1 MTRPDLR
8 ERSLPVGPL
17 AAALLVV
24 ALTLL
29 FFWKIVFTNLI
40 LVGIDSFLY
49 FYPYKAAV
57 AEALRAGRFPLWN
70 PYLFM
75 GAPLFANMQ
84 TAVLYPLNWLFL
96 WLPAPQ
102 QVAAS
107 IVLHVALAGV
117 GTLAYTRRSLKL
129 GWSGALAAAVVFGLG
144 GLVGAQVEHV
154 NQVNVLAWLPWAFLL
169 LDAALAGGRRAAA
182 VLGLAGVIALMLL
195 AGHAQTVYICLAA
208 LGLYAIANGK
218 YQISN
223 AKWQIPNVKRQT
235 SNVKSPTSNFQPL
248 TSNLQLPTSNLQS
261 LTFSLQSLISALIPL
276 AAAVAAAALLAA
288 VQLLPTLELSRL
300 SFRSGGLPYSEVTSF
315 SLRPWLIHYT
325 LLPPFGTDLSQ
336 VFGEAYGEYVAYVG
350 IIGLGLAAIGA
361 WRRWRR
367 PIARFFILLAGL
379 GLFLALGRLNPVY
392 YVLYKVV
399 PGFAMFRVPARW
411 LLFYAFGMSLLAGIG
426 MEEIPNLKSQIT
438 NQRSA
443 GGSQPSNVSRQ
454 PQSVKSLISNLQSL
468 TSNLQSPISNFLSPL
483 LLALLCLELFVA
495 SRGLRYNQPTAP
507 EAFTFLRPS
516 IAHLETDPGLGRFL
530 SLSGIVYDPG
540 DLAEMRA
547 IFAGQLPDQAI
558 YDYVVA
564 AKEKEVLFYNLPL
577 LYKLYSVDGYDGGL
591 LPLRE
596 FVTMERLFLDEAHL
610 AVDGRL
616 REALRDVPPGRL
628 LSLLGVKYVITDKVY
643 DVWIDGVFY
652 DLQFS
657 ARLAPATPGQD
668 SPGSAPRIEAA
679 DLPDFPTTA
688 LGIVSHL
695 EGGSDLPDGT
705 PVARVTIA
713 DSAGQAQTFDLLA
726 GRDTSEGRYSPA
738 VAHRQA
744 RVGHAWRDDASGSDY
759 IALIPLGDPRRLT
772 ALSVEGIAPAGE
784 FVLRGLSLVD
794 TRTTTSRQLTLS
806 TDGHY
811 RLVHSGDVKIYENL
825 DVLPRA
831 FVVHQAEVSAG
842 DEQTIARMRDPAFDP
857 SQTAV
862 LASGQ
867 PLAGEV
873 VADGAGSSPA
883 QITRY
888 TPEEVVVEATTDAP
902 GYLLL
907 TDAFYP
913 GWRASVDGQPVEIL
927 RADEMFRAVRLEPG
941 RHQVEFRY
949 QPDSVTWGAWI
960 SAAALALW
968 LAGMIWNWRV
978 KERL

>member
-1 MTRPDLR
+1 
-8 ERSLPVGPL
+8 
-17 AAALLVV
+17 
-24 ALTLL
+24 
-29 FFWKIVFTNLI
+29 
-40 LVGIDSFLY
+40 
-49 FYPYKAAV
+49 
-57 AEALRAGRFPLWN
+57 
-70 PYLFM
+70 
-75 GAPLFANMQ
+75 
-84 TAVLYPLNWLFL
+84 
-96 WLPAPQ
+96 
-102 QVAAS
+102 
-107 IVLHVALAGV
+107 
-117 GTLAYTRRSLKL
+117 
-129 GWSGALAAAVVFGLG
+129 
-144 GLVGAQVEHV
+144 
-154 NQVNVLAWLPWAFLL
+154 
-169 LDAALAGGRRAAA
+169 

-218 YQISN
+218 HQISN
-223 AKWQIPNVKRQT
+223 RKSAISHQPSAISGRQ
-235 SNVKSPTSNFQPL
+235 SL
-248 TSNLQLPTSNLQS
+248 TSNLQS
-261 LTFSLQSLISALIPL
+261 LTSNLLPL
-276 AAAVAAAALLAA
+276 AIAAIVAALLAA

-325 LLPPFGTDLSQ
+325 LLPPFGADLAQ

-350 IIGLGLAAIGA
+350 IIGLGLAALGA
-361 WRRWRR
+361 WRGWRQ
-367 PIARFFILLAGL
+367 ASTRFFILLAGL

-411 LLFYAFGMSLLAGIG
+411 MLFYAFGMSLLAGMG
-426 MEEIPNLKSQIT
+426 MEQISNGKWQMANGKSQT
-438 NQRSA
+438 
-443 GGSQPSNVSRQ
+443 
-454 PQSVKSLISNLQSL
+454 SNLQSL
-468 TSNLQSPISNFLSPL
+468 TSNLQLPTSNLQAPISNL
-483 LLALLCLELFVA
+483 LLILLCLELFAA

-558 YDYVVA
+558 YEYVVA

-596 FVTMERLFLDEAHL
+596 FVTMEGLFLDEAHL

-616 REALRDVPPGRL
+616 REALRDVPSGRL

-657 ARLAPATPGQD
+657 ARLAPGTPGQD
-668 SPGSAPRIEAA
+668 SLSSAPRIEAA

-688 LGIVSHL
+688 LGIVSYL
-695 EGGSDLPDGT
+695 EGGGNLPDGT

-713 DSAGQAQTFDLLA
+713 DSAGQAQTFELLA
-726 GRDTSEGRYSPA
+726 GRDTSEGHYGPG

-744 RVGHAWRDDASGSDY
+744 RVGHTWRDDAGGSDY
-759 IALIPLGDPRRLT
+759 ITLIPLGDPRRLT
-772 ALSVEGIAPAGE
+772 ALSVESIAPAGE
-784 FVLRGLSLVD
+784 FILHGLSLVD

-831 FVVHQAEVSAG
+831 FVVHQAEVSAD
-842 DEQTIARMRDPAFDP
+842 DEQTIARLRDPAFDP
-857 SQTAV
+857 AQTAV
-862 LASGQ
+862 LAGGQ
-867 PLAGEV
+867 PLAGSGTSPS
-873 VADGAGSSPA
+873 ATTTPA

-888 TPEEVVVEATTDAP
+888 TPEEVVVEAGGDAP

-907 TDAFYP
+907 TDTFYP
-913 GWRASVDGQPVEIL
+913 GWRVSVDGQPAEIL

-949 QPDSVTWGAWI
+949 RPDSVIWGAWV
-960 SAAALALW
+960 SAAALVLW
-968 LAGMIWNWRV
+968 LVGMIWSWRA
-978 KERL
+978 KWIK

>member
-1 MTRPDLR
+1 MTRRDLR
-8 ERSLPVGPL
+8 VRSLPVGPP

-57 AEALRAGRFPLWN
+57 AEALRAGHFPLWN

-75 GAPLFANMQ
+75 GVPLFANMQ

-117 GTLAYTRRSLKL
+117 GMLAYARRSLKL
-129 GWSGALAAAVVFGLG
+129 GWNGALAAAVVFGLG
-144 GLVGAQVEHV
+144 GFVGAQVEHV
-154 NQVNVLAWLPWAFLL
+154 NQVAVLAWLPWAFLL
-169 LDAALAGGRRAAA
+169 LDAALAGGPSGWLSLWTAFPKGGYALPRSRRAGPM
-182 VLGLAGVIALMLL
+182 LGLAGVIALMLL

-208 LGLYAIANGK
+208 LGLGAIT
-218 YQISN
+218 S
-223 AKWQIPNVKRQT
+223 NVKRQT
-235 SNVKSPTSNFQPL
+235 CLPKDAGHANVESPPARVAEPGRAISH
-248 TSNLQLPTSNLQS
+248 LQS
-261 LTFSLQSLISALIPL
+261 LTSKLKPLISNLLPL
-276 AAAVAAAALLAA
+276 AIAAIAAALLAA

-315 SLRPWLIHYT
+315 SLRPWLILYT
-325 LLPPFGTDLSQ
+325 LLPPFGADLSQ
-336 VFGEAYGEYVAYVG
+336 VFGEAYSEYVAYVG
-350 IIGLGLAAIGA
+350 IIGLGLAALGA
-361 WRRWRR
+361 WRGWRR
-367 PIARFFILLAGL
+367 PGTRFFVLLAGL
-379 GLFLALGRLNPVY
+379 GLFLALGRLNPIY
-392 YVLYKVV
+392 YVLYKIV
-399 PGFAMFRVPARW
+399 PGFALFRVPARW
-411 LLFYAFGMSLLAGIG
+411 MLLYAFGAAALAGIG
-426 MEEIPNLKSQIT
+426 MEQIA
-438 NQRSA
+438 NQQSA
-443 GGSQPSNVSRQ
+443 VSRQ
-454 PQSVKSLISNLQSL
+454 PAAVKRQTPNVKFLISS
-468 TSNLQSPISNFLSPL
+468 L
-483 LLALLCLELFVA
+483 LLAMLCLELFAA

-547 IFAGQLPDQAI
+547 IFAGQLPDTAI

-616 REALRDVPPGRL
+616 RENLRDVPPGRL
-628 LSLLGVKYVITDKVY
+628 LSLLGVKYLITDKVY

-657 ARLAPATPGQD
+657 ARLRAPGATGQD
-668 SPGSAPRIEAA
+668 NPGSAPRVAAA
-679 DLPDFPTTA
+679 DLPEFPTTA

-695 EGGSDLPDGT
+695 EGGSNLPDGT
-705 PVARVTIA
+705 PVARVVIA
-713 DSAGQAQTFDLLA
+713 ERGASPGDSAGRSQTFELLA
-726 GRDTSEGRYSPA
+726 GRDTSEGRYSPE

-744 RVGHAWRDDASGSDY
+744 RVGHTWRDDASGSDY
-759 IALIPLGDPRRLT
+759 IALIPLGDPRQLT
-772 ALSVEGIAPAGE
+772 ALSVESIAPAGE

-825 DVLPRA
+825 GALPRA
-831 FVVHQAEVSAG
+831 FVVHRAEVSVG
-842 DEQTIARMRDPAFDP
+842 DEQTITRLRDPAFDP
-857 SQTAV
+857 AQAAV
-862 LASGQ
+862 LAGGQ
-867 PLAGEV
+867 PLAG
-873 VADGAGSSPA
+873 AGSSPSATTTPA

-888 TPEEVVVEATTDAP
+888 TPEEVVVEASTDAP

-907 TDAFYP
+907 TDTFYP
-913 GWRASVDGQPVEIL
+913 GWRASVDGQPAEIL

-960 SAAALALW
+960 SAAALLLW
-968 LAGMIWNWRV
+968 LVGMIWNWRT
-978 KERL
+978 KWTK

>member
-17 AAALLVV
+17 ATALLVV

-29 FFWKIVFTNLI
+29 FFWKIIFTNLI

-84 TAVLYPLNWLFL
+84 TAVLYPLNWFFL

-117 GTLAYTRRSLKL
+117 GMLAYARRSLKL
-129 GWSGALAAAVVFGLG
+129 GWSGALAAAAVFGLG
-144 GLVGAQVEHV
+144 GFVGAQVEHV
-154 NQVNVLAWLPWAFLL
+154 NQVDVMAWLPWAFLL
-169 LDAALAGGRRAAA
+169 LDAALAGGPSGRLRSRRAAP
-182 VLGLAGVIALMLL
+182 VLALAGVIALMLL
-195 AGHAQTVYICLAA
+195 AGHAQTVYICLVA
-208 LGLYAIANGK
+208 LGLYAIGSNVK
-218 YQISN
+218 LQISN
-223 AKWQIPNVKRQT
+223 I
-235 SNVKSPTSNFQPL
+235 KSAISGQRSAIQPPPARPGLRAGGRATSNFRPL
-248 TSNLQLPTSNLQS
+248 ISNLQPLISNL
-261 LTFSLQSLISALIPL
+261 LPL
-276 AAAVAAAALLAA
+276 AIAAIAAAPLAA

-300 SFRSGGLPYSEVTSF
+300 SFRSGGLPYTEVTSF

-325 LLPPFGTDLSQ
+325 LLPPFGVDLAQ
-336 VFGEAYGEYVAYVG
+336 VFGEAYSEYVAYVG
-350 IIGLGLAAIGA
+350 IIGLGLAALGA
-361 WRRWRR
+361 WRGWRR
-367 PIARFFILLAGL
+367 PGTRFFVVLAGL

-392 YVLYKVV
+392 YVLYKIV
-399 PGFAMFRVPARW
+399 PGFAMFRAPARW
-411 LLFYAFGMSLLAGIG
+411 MLFYAFGMSALAGIG
-426 MEEIPNLKSQIT
+426 MEQVSNLKSEISPARAAQPGRANLKST
-438 NQRSA
+438 FGGQTSA
-443 GGSQPSNVSRQ
+443 VGRQPSA
-454 PQSVKSLISNLQSL
+454 VKSLIS
-468 TSNLQSPISNFLSPL
+468 TL

-540 DLAEMRA
+540 DLAETRA
-547 IFAGQLPDQAI
+547 IFAGQLPDKAI

-577 LYKLYSVDGYDGGL
+577 LYKLFSVDGYDGGL

-596 FVTMERLFLDEAHL
+596 FVTMEGLFLDEAHL

-657 ARLAPATPGQD
+657 ARLARG
-668 SPGSAPRIEAA
+668 APDQGRVAAA

-688 LGIVSHL
+688 LGIVSYL
-695 EGGSDLPDGT
+695 EGGGNLPDGT

-713 DSAGQAQTFDLLA
+713 DSAGQSQTFELLA
-726 GRDTSEGRYSPA
+726 GRDTSEGRYGPQ

-744 RVGHAWRDDASGSDY
+744 RVGHTWRDDAGGSDY
-759 IALIPLGDPRRLT
+759 ITMIPLGDPRRLT

-784 FVLRGLSLVD
+784 FVLRGFSLVD

-825 DVLPRA
+825 DALPRA

-857 SQTAV
+857 AQAV
-862 LASGQ
+862 ILAGGQ
-867 PLAGEV
+867 PLAG
-873 VADGAGSSPA
+873 AGTSPA
-883 QITRY
+883 EITRY
-888 TPEEVVVEATTDAP
+888 TPEEVVVEASTDAP

-907 TDAFYP
+907 TDTFYP
-913 GWRASVDGQPVEIL
+913 GWRASVDGQPAEIV
-927 RADEMFRAVRLEPG
+927 RADVMFRAVRLGPG
-941 RHQVEFRY
+941 RHQVVFRY

-960 SAAALALW
+960 SAAALLLW
-968 LAGMIWNWRV
+968 LAALIWSWRT
-978 KERL
+978 KWTK

>member
-29 FFWKIVFTNLI
+29 FFWKIIFTNLI

-57 AEALRAGRFPLWN
+57 AEALRAGRFPLWD

-84 TAVLYPLNWLFL
+84 TAVLYPLNWFFL

-117 GTLAYTRRSLKL
+117 GMLAYARRSLKM
-129 GWSGALAAAVVFGLG
+129 GWSGALAAAAVFGLG
-144 GLVGAQVEHV
+144 GFVGAQVEHV
-154 NQVNVLAWLPWAFLL
+154 NQVDVMAWLPWAFLL
-169 LDAALAGGRRAAA
+169 LDASLAGGPSGRLRSRRAAP

-195 AGHAQTVYICLAA
+195 AGHAQTVYICLVA
-208 LGLYAIANGK
+208 LGLYAVA
-218 YQISN
+218 SN
-223 AKWQIPNVKRQT
+223 TEFQT
-235 SNVKSPTSNFQPL
+235 WRRLTADHRPPAAASHPPLAVGGQPSNVKHL
-248 TSNLQLPTSNLQS
+248 TSNLPRPAGASQPVLASGPGGGQSLISNLQS
-261 LTFSLQSLISALIPL
+261 LIPL
-276 AAAVAAAALLAA
+276 AIAAIAAALLAA

-300 SFRSGGLPYSEVTSF
+300 SFRSGGLPYTEVTSF

-325 LLPPFGTDLSQ
+325 LLPPFGVDLAQ
-336 VFGEAYGEYVAYVG
+336 VFGEAYSEYVAYVG
-350 IIGLGLAAIGA
+350 IIGLSLAALGVWRG
-361 WRRWRR
+361 WRRSGT
-367 PIARFFILLAGL
+367 RFFVVLAGL

-392 YVLYKVV
+392 YVLYKIV
-399 PGFAMFRVPARW
+399 PGFAMFRAPARW
-411 LLFYAFGMSLLAGIG
+411 MLFYAFGMSALAGIG
-426 MEEIPNLKSQIT
+426 MEQIA
-438 NQRSA
+438 NIKWQI
-443 GGSQPSNVSRQ
+443 SNVKRQ
-454 PQSVKSLISNLQSL
+454 TSPARPGLRAGRRANIKSLVSNLL
-468 TSNLQSPISNFLSPL
+468 FI
-483 LLALLCLELFVA
+483 LLCLELFVA

-547 IFAGQLPDQAI
+547 IFVGQLPDKAI
-558 YDYVVA
+558 YDYVVT

-596 FVTMERLFLDEAHL
+596 FVTMEGLFLDEAHL

-657 ARLAPATPGQD
+657 ARLARGAPGQ
-668 SPGSAPRIEAA
+668 GRVAAA

-688 LGIVSHL
+688 LGIVSYL
-695 EGGSDLPDGT
+695 EGGGNLPDGT

-713 DSAGQAQTFDLLA
+713 DSAGQSQTFELLA
-726 GRDTSEGRYSPA
+726 GRDTSEGRYSPE

-744 RVGHAWRDDASGSDY
+744 RVGHTWRDDAGGSDY
-759 IALIPLGDPRRLT
+759 ITLIPLGDPRRLT

-857 SQTAV
+857 AQAV
-862 LASGQ
+862 ILAGGQ
-867 PLAGEV
+867 PLAG
-873 VADGAGSSPA
+873 AGTSPA
-883 QITRY
+883 EITRY
-888 TPEEVVVEATTDAP
+888 TPEEVVVEASTDAP

-907 TDAFYP
+907 TDTFYP
-913 GWRASVDGQPVEIL
+913 GWRASVDGQPAEIV
-927 RADEMFRAVRLEPG
+927 RADEMFRAVRLGPG
-941 RHQVEFRY
+941 RHQVIFRY

-960 SAAALALW
+960 SAAALLLW
-968 LAGMIWNWRV
+968 LAALIWSWRT
-978 KERL
+978 KWTK